1 MAKKVRVSPITETS
15 TYDDIAEAVEEAD
28 ASHVVETEIAN
39 EIKNETEPVLEI
51 SPEVKPKAKR
61 KSRAK
66 REAPKA
72 PVEHVET
79 LVESIA
85 EELDPT
91 APKPKARSKRV
102 AKVKVVEMREASHA
116 PAVVEETAESTPVV
130 VEKPKAVRKPR
141 IPKETQSNDGAVP
154 LQPAIP
160 VRMSRM
166 AAREKLCQNL
176 VSNALP

>member
-1 MAKKVRVSPITETS
+1 MARKVKISPITETS

-28 ASHVVETEIAN
+28 VSHVVETEITD
-39 EIKNETEPVLEI
+39 EIKNETEPVLEAI
-51 SPEVKPKAKR
+51 PEVKPKAKR

-72 PVEHVET
+72 PVEQVET
-79 LVESIA
+79 LVEPDVESPSVSEPVA

-91 APKPKARSKRV
+91 APKPKARAKRV
-102 AKVKVVEMREASHA
+102 AKVKVVET
-116 PAVVEETAESTPVV
+116 PAVEETHEATLPVI
-130 VEKPKAVRKPR
+130 EEPKAVRKPR
-141 IPKETQSNDGAVP
+141 VVKEISP
-154 LQPAIP
+154 LQPTLP

-166 AAREKLCQNL
+166 AAREQLYQTL